1 MSVLEVLR
9 DLRARVLPGGIR
21 RFLRRRRTAAEVWSE
36 HAGAGTG
43 GGARHWT
50 ELQQIQEVLNV
61 RVSGDPAV
69 NPYLHLLRTR
79 LAGRLPVPRA
89 LTIGCGTGELERGLS
104 PLGFAAA
111 HEGIDVA
118 PGAVAKA
125 AAAAG
130 VAGLSHLRYRVADAN
145 SLRLEPESL
154 DVVFGVHSIHH
165 VAELEH
171 VFEEVAR
178 ALKPGGLLFLNEFV
192 GPSRLQ
198 WTDRQLQVVNGLLR
212 VLPQE
217 LRVSLVD
224 GRVKQKARRPTAA
237 EVIATDPSEAVRSGE
252 ILAVAAAFFEVLEV
266 RPYGGTILQLL
277 LDDIAGNFSRPD
289 AGTRALLAAI
299 CDLEWALIESGDLSS
314 DFAVVVARPKRR

>member
-1 MSVLEVLR
+1 MPVSDLLR
-9 DLRARVLPGGIR
+9 DLRARVLPGGFR
-21 RFLRRRRTAAEVWSE
+21 RALRRRRTAAEVWSE
-36 HAGAGTG
+36 HAGTRSG
-43 GGARHWT
+43 GGRHWT
-50 ELQQIQEVLNV
+50 ELQQVQDVLNV

-79 LAGRLPVPRA
+79 LAGRLPVSRV

-104 PLGFAAA
+104 PHGFAVS

-130 VAGLSHLRYRVADAN
+130 EAGLSHLRYRVADAN
-145 SLRLEPESL
+145 ALRLEPGSY
-154 DVVFGVHSIHH
+154 DVVFGVHSVHH

-171 VFEEVAR
+171 VFGEVAR

-192 GPSRLQ
+192 GPSRFQ
-198 WTDRQLQVVNGLLR
+198 WTDRQLEVVDGLLR
-212 VLPQE
+212 VLPEE

-224 GRVKQKARRPTAA
+224 GRVKRKARRPTVA

-252 ILAVAAAFFEVLEV
+252 ILAVAASHFELLEV
-266 RPYGGTILQLL
+266 RPYGGTILHPL

-289 AGTRALLAAI
+289 AGTRELLAAI
-299 CDLEWALIESGDLSS
+299 ADLEWALVTSGDLAS
-314 DFAVVVARPKRR
+314 DFAVVVAQPKRR